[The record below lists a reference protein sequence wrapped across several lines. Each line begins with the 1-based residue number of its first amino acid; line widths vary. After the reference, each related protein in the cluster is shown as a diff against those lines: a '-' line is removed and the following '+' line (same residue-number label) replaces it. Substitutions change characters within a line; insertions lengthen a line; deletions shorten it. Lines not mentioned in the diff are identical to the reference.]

1 MLFCYNLPTDYHNY
15 EGNMATNRLAS
26 NLQELMR
33 IRKINPTALAR
44 ETGIGQPVIYRIATG
59 ETDNPTLST
68 LHPIAKYFGV
78 SINQLIGDEPID
90 QVHTSQRVRRIPIID
105 MVQASEWHH
114 SPEAISPSGY
124 VMIDTDISDKGF
136 AITLKDSTM
145 EPNFPEG
152 TILIIDPLLNAK
164 NQDYVIAYHQ
174 TQSLATFKQ
183 LLLDGNDIYLKPLN
197 PEFKTI
203 KATETHVIMGTMIQ
217 ARLDF
222 K

>member
-1 MLFCYNLPTDYHNY
+1 
-15 EGNMATNRLAS
+15 MATNRLAS

-33 IRKINPTALAR
+33 TRKINPTALAR

-68 LHPIAKYFGV
+68 LHPIAKYFGI
-78 SINQLIGDEPID
+78 SINQLIGDEPLD
-90 QVHTSQRVRRIPIID
+90 QLHSPKKVTRIPIID
-105 MVQASEWHH
+105 MAQASEWHQ
-114 SPEAISPSGY
+114 SSDAISPTGY
-124 VMIDTDISDKGF
+124 VVIDTEISSKGF

-152 TILIIDPLLNAK
+152 TILIIDPLLKAK
-164 NQDYVIAYHQ
+164 NQDYVIAFHEA
-174 TQSLATFKQ
+174 QSLATFKQ

>member
-1 MLFCYNLPTDYHNY
+1 
-15 EGNMATNRLAS
+15 MATNRLAI

-33 IRKINPTALAR
+33 TRKINPTALAR
-44 ETGIGQPVIYRIATG
+44 ATGIGQPVIYRIATG

-78 SINQLIGDEPID
+78 SINQLIGDAPLT
-90 QVHTSQRVRRIPIID
+90 QNQHSQEVSTIPVID
-105 MVQASEWHH
+105 MSQAAIWHR
-114 SPEAISPSGY
+114 SPEEITPARYVVIDSTISN
-124 VMIDTDISDKGF
+124 KGF
-136 AITLKDSTM
+136 AITLNDSTM

-152 TILIIDPLLNAK
+152 TTLIIDPLLKAN

-174 TQSLATFKQ
+174 NHQLATFKQ
-183 LLLDGNDIYLKPLN
+183 LFLDGKDIYLKPLN
-197 PEFKTI
+197 PEFETI

>member
-1 MLFCYNLPTDYHNY
+1 
-15 EGNMATNRLAS
+15 
-26 NLQELMR
+26 MR
-33 IRKINPTALAR
+33 TRKINPTALAR

-68 LHPIAKYFGV
+68 LHPIAKYFGI
-78 SINQLIGDEPID
+78 SINQLIGDEPLEYSL
-90 QVHTSQRVRRIPIID
+90 TPRRVSRIPLID
-105 MVQASEWHH
+105 MTQASQWYR
-114 SPEAISPSGY
+114 SPEAISPAGY
-124 VMIDTDISDKGF
+124 VMIDTEISTQGF

-152 TILIIDPLLNAK
+152 TMLIIDPLLKAK
-164 NQDYVIAYHQ
+164 NQDYVIAYHE

-203 KATETHVIMGTMIQ
+203 KATDTHVIMGTMIQ